1 MAGAFAKT
9 EHQIDRAA
17 HQRRKNV
24 WPHWERRL
32 GTEEWHPTR
41 TRLPVNGRT
50 IAGNRQPLSTL
61 DPVFQFYGGLRT
73 DFGNLDCVVLD
84 IRPQGSD
91 ETVVK
96 SGVLRMYEHVDAALE
111 VCCEACTAK
120 FGIAEVRYD

>member
-32 GTEEWHPTR
+32 GTEEWHTTR
-41 TRLPVNGRT
+41 TRLSVNGRT

-61 DPVFQFYGGLRT
+61 NTLLQLYGGLRP
-73 DFGNLDCVVLD
+73 DFGDLDRIVLD
-84 IRPQGSD
+84 IRPQGSH
-91 ETVVK
+91 ESVVK
-96 SGVLRMYEHVDAALE
+96 SGVSRMHQHVDAALE
-111 VCCEACTAK
+111 VSGESRAAE
-120 FGIAEVRYD
+120 FGVA